1 MSHKLLSN
9 KSLLVLIK
17 CLNATHKQMHGFL
30 PVVLNV
36 NNIWGENKIL
46 YYIDNNLLNHH
57 EKI

>member
-9 KSLLVLIK
+9 TSLLFLIK
-17 CLNATHKQMHGFL
+17 CLNTTHKEIHGFL

-46 YYIDNNLLNHH
+46 YYIGNNLLNHN
-57 EKI
+57 